1 MLGYLPLAVWYPYPL
16 YRDSHLRHHL
26 DEQLT
31 YPGLDPE
38 SRYVSLS
45 EWPRLGSWRRRWLCL
60 DKTLLGRAT
69 LGPLLALAAM
79 ARLEGSRLR
88 RGGRRLAPVGPTC
101 RAAGRVAGRALALG
115 GHPALAVPAGGGL
128 SGPRPE
134 HAALFLRAPSGP
146 RAGAAQRAGRG
157 GWPWRLLFL
166 NNNLHLVHHDLPGL
180 PWYLLPRV
188 YSASRRAYRR
198 RSGDF
203 HLPGYGRLWRRHGWR
218 PVDAPVHPEH

>member
-1 MLGYLPLAVWYPYPL
+1 GEGAAWRLWGLHAVLLGGLLAGLWRWAGIPPWLYLPAVAYP
-16 YRDSHLRHHL
+16 
-26 DEQLT
+26 
-31 YPGLDPE
+31 
-38 SRYVSLS
+38 
-45 EWPRLGSWRRRWLCL
+45 
-60 DKTLLGRAT
+60 
-69 LGPLLALAAM
+69 
-79 ARLEGSRLR
+79 
-88 RGGRRLAPVGPTC
+88 
-101 RAAGRVAGRALALG
+101 ALG
-115 GHPALAVPAGGGL
+115 LSMLRSFYEHRPAHEP
-128 SGPRPE
+128 
-134 HAALFLRAPSGP
+134 
-146 RAGAAQRAGRG
+146 AQRSVLVEA

>member
-1 MLGYLPLAVWYPYPL
+1 LLAGLWRWAGIPPWLYLPAVAYP
-16 YRDSHLRHHL
+16 
-26 DEQLT
+26 
-31 YPGLDPE
+31 
-38 SRYVSLS
+38 
-45 EWPRLGSWRRRWLCL
+45 
-60 DKTLLGRAT
+60 
-69 LGPLLALAAM
+69 
-79 ARLEGSRLR
+79 
-88 RGGRRLAPVGPTC
+88 
-101 RAAGRVAGRALALG
+101 ALG
-115 GHPALAVPAGGGL
+115 LSMLRSFYEHRPAREP
-128 SGPRPE
+128 
-134 HAALFLRAPSGP
+134 
-146 RAGAAQRAGRG
+146 AQRSVLVDA

>member
-1 MLGYLPLAVWYPYPL
+1 IPPWLYLPAVAYP
-16 YRDSHLRHHL
+16 
-26 DEQLT
+26 
-31 YPGLDPE
+31 
-38 SRYVSLS
+38 
-45 EWPRLGSWRRRWLCL
+45 
-60 DKTLLGRAT
+60 
-69 LGPLLALAAM
+69 
-79 ARLEGSRLR
+79 
-88 RGGRRLAPVGPTC
+88 
-101 RAAGRVAGRALALG
+101 ALG
-115 GHPALAVPAGGGL
+115 LSMLRSFYEHRPAREP
-128 SGPRPE
+128 
-134 HAALFLRAPSGP
+134 
-146 RAGAAQRAGRG
+146 AQRSVLVEA